1 MVILHWR
8 ARVLANVHLV
18 GERNPTQEPVWTVH
32 QVLLTEAAQRLGT
45 HSGGV
50 LWEQWVFKASPPHS
64 ASSGSADSG
73 REAVRSGG

>member
-1 MVILHWR
+1 MFIWLGKETPHKNLFV
-8 ARVLANVHLV
+8 
-18 GERNPTQEPVWTVH
+18 TVH

-64 ASSGSADSG
+64 ASSGSANSG